1 MKGKILR
8 FSKHNPEKNRTGIY
22 IKVEGNGEVW
32 YSHYGSTEQL
42 KPFKINDDIEFT
54 AEKDK
59 ITSIK
64 KIVMDNTFKTQPT
77 ITINSEP
84 TKQEPALTPKPHAD
98 TIFANETS
106 TIQLSHNI
114 VAHFITKNEGTKT
127 LQKELFYKVYE
138 QLKLDERTRF
148 INEANIKRWGK

>member
-32 YSHYGSTEQL
+32 YSHYGSTETL
-42 KPFKINDDIEFT
+42 KPFKINDEIEFT

-64 KIVMDNTFKTQPT
+64 KIVMQETK
-77 ITINSEP
+77 EV
-84 TKQEPALTPKPHAD
+84 KQEPVLTPKAN
-98 TIFANETS
+98 TINIFDNETS
-106 TIQLSHNI
+106 KLNESWNI
-114 VAHFITKNEGTKT
+114 VKHFMNTNEVPKT
-127 LQKELFYKVYE
+127 IQKELFFKVYE
-138 QLKLDERTRF
+138 QLKLDERTQF